1 MPMAGRGT
9 RLQNFDS
16 YPKPLVKV
24 LGKTI
29 VEWSIETLGLEGNYI
44 FCCKKEHIENYRIDK
59 ILKKIV
65 PNCKIISIDYQTK
78 GTVQSVLEAS
88 NLINNDEELII
99 SDTDHYL
106 IWDKD
111 FFMEKIRSKNMDG
124 CVMVFPE
131 EYTSTKA
138 SYVKLDNNGF
148 VIESAEKQPIS
159 KIATVGVHYFKKGSD
174 FVKHAN
180 DMINRGIE
188 YNNEFYVT
196 PVYNLFIESNKKIIT
211 YPVKKMWPLGS
222 PEEVNLFLK
231 EFDYDGKNI
240 KNDINELY

>member
-1 MPMAGRGT
+1 MAGKGT
-9 RLQNFDS
+9 RLHGYDP

-44 FCCKKEHIENYRIDK
+44 FCCKKEHIEKFKIDE

-78 GTVQSVLEAS
+78 GTMQSVLEAS
-88 NLINNDEELII
+88 DLIDNDEELII

-106 IWDKD
+106 IWDNEYFKK
-111 FFMEKIRSKNMDG
+111 EIQTKNIDG

-131 EYTSTKA
+131 EWSSTKA
-138 SYVKLDNNGF
+138 SYVKLDQNRF
-148 VIESAEKQPIS
+148 VIESAEKKPIS
-159 KIATVGVHYFKKGSD
+159 KIATVGLHYFKKGSD
-174 FVKHAN
+174 LVKFGKE
-180 DMINRGIE
+180 MIEKGLE

-196 PVYNLFIESNKKIIT
+196 PVYNLFSKSNKKIT
-211 YPVKKMWPLGS
+211 TFPVKKMWALGS
-222 PEEVNLFLK
+222 PDEVDLFLK
-231 EFDYDGKNI
+231 EFDYDFEI
-240 KNDINELY
+240 K